1 MIKAQ
6 KGWLE
11 HYAEALGVSV
21 EYLIELM
28 GEL

>member
-1 MIKAQ
+1 MKLQ

-11 HYAEALGVSV
+11 HYAQALGVSV